1 MTEVVGRGSTGSN
14 KPPAK
19 PSLQFP
25 TLGRGTASNTTID
38 AINSWITSTKG
49 FQDFNVNTVP
59 DVQTDEFISGLSG
72 AQKRTLASLMRKA
85 GFTIRTVENVETEIS
100 ENFTDL
106 DTSSFSKFYKS
117 LAAQLIPKEGKG
129 PKEYVPRIDV
139 YNVPDTELES
149 DIDEASLSAL
159 GAILTPEEKAKF
171 LPIQK
176 ALMAKGSR
184 TTQSLT
190 KKGELRTE
198 TTPGFTRE
206 MGKEAVEEAIIAAP
220 EYKADVERK
229 QRVDFF
235 KWMGGAG

>member
-1 MTEVVGRGSTGSN
+1 MTEVVGRGSTGSKSPT
-14 KPPAK
+14 KPN
-19 PSLQFP
+19 LLFP
-25 TLGRGTASNTTID
+25 TLGTGVGNKYTD
-38 AINSWITSTKG
+38 VINSKINSTKG
-49 FQDFNVNTVP
+49 LEDFDTYTVP
-59 DVQTDEFISGLSG
+59 DLATDDFISGLSV
-72 AQKRTLASLMRKA
+72 AQKKTLASLLRKS
-85 GFTIRTVENVETEIS
+85 GFTIRTLDDVDTEIS
-100 ENFTDL
+100 EFSDL
-106 DTSSFSKFYKS
+106 DTSSFNKFYKS
-117 LAAQLIPKEGKG
+117 LASQLVPKE
-129 PKEYVPRIDV
+129 PKEPKDYVPRIDV
-139 YNVPDTELES
+139 YNVPETELES
-149 DIDEASLSAL
+149 DIDEASLSTI

-229 QRVDFF
+229 QRVDFY
-235 KWMGGAG
+235 KWMRGS

>member
-1 MTEVVGRGSTGSN
+1 MTEIVGRGSTGSN
-14 KPPAK
+14 KPPAN
-19 PSLQFP
+19 PRLQFP
-25 TLGRGTASNTTID
+25 ALGRGVADNTAID
-38 AINSWITSTKG
+38 AINSWITGTKG
-49 FQDFNVNTVP
+49 FEDFAPSTVP
-59 DVQTDEFISGLSG
+59 DLATDEFISGLSA
-72 AQKRTLASLMRKA
+72 AQKKSLASLMRKA
-85 GFTIRTVENVETEIS
+85 GFTIRTLDNVDTEIS

-106 DTSSFSKFYKS
+106 DTSSFNKFYKS

-129 PKEYVPRIDV
+129 AREYVPRVDV

-176 ALMAKGSR
+176 ALMAKGTR
-184 TTQSLT
+184 TTQRLT

-198 TTPGFTRE
+198 QTPGFTRE

-229 QRVDFF
+229 QRVDFY
-235 KWMGGAG
+235 KWMGLG